1 MTISRP
7 VAGDNARPARI
18 IGYDR
23 LIPLLVRLVDHRHV
37 CAHRWG
43 EGGHHQADVAACRTP
58 GPAFT
63 LPMVRLSA
71 HPISE
76 DIVRTRSIWIR
87 G

>member
-1 MTISRP
+1 MAISRS
-7 VAGDNARPARI
+7 VAGNNARPARV
-18 IGYDR
+18 IGYIR
-23 LIPLLVRLVDHRHV
+23 MIPPLVFLVDHGHV
-37 CAHRWG
+37 RSHRLG
-43 EGGHHQADVAACRTP
+43 EGGHHQADLAACRTP

-71 HPISE
+71 HPIPE